1 MSKYLKVDNAPGF
14 VRDAETGAILSI
26 NTDELNAAKR
36 RKAARMKE
44 KQELQTLRKDVDDIK
59 SMLTQILGKL

>member
-14 VRDAETGAILSI
+14 VRDRETGAILSI